1 MEDKVWRLQADILK
15 ALAHPLRLQI
25 LEKLRQGEVC
35 VCQLIADLQADQA
48 NISQH
53 LAILRR
59 QGLVSSRREG
69 SWVHYKIVHPEVFAI
84 LDQVKGILSREA
96 QQKAEIVKAV
106 D

>member
-1 MEDKVWRLQADILK
+1 MEDKIWRLQADILK

-35 VCQLIADLQADQA
+35 VCQFIADLQADQA

-69 SWVHYKIVHPEVFAI
+69 SWVHYRIVHPEVLVI
-84 LDQVKGILSREA
+84 LDQVKGIISREA
-96 QQKAEIVKAV
+96 QQKAELAKAV